1 MTPSYTNQYANKEH
15 LFSPYWRA
23 GYILNVYSGSPLNVN
38 YMRASLIERIICCDT
53 NIAIGIPVCTQEML
67 ISLSVVFR

>member
-1 MTPSYTNQYANKEH
+1 MLIRSIYLVLTGGQV
-15 LFSPYWRA
+15 
-23 GYILNVYSGSPLNVN
+23 ILNVYSGSPLNVN